1 MAGWD
6 PPPMIPKPELAYRLV
21 VLSARRPWLPGWRGF
36 RVYNRVRSG
45 QPPPGAEPGPPAPPP
60 THSHTPEAKNVAED
74 DGPATAQEMAEM
86 VRTAKFRTTRLQPGY
101 DEEQVDNFLD
111 EIAETLAESR
121 PLDPALVRAAVFS
134 TTRVRPGYAQEDVNA
149 LLDKVACYAESA
161 GS

>member
-1 MAGWD
+1 
-6 PPPMIPKPELAYRLV
+6 
-21 VLSARRPWLPGWRGF
+21 
-36 RVYNRVRSG
+36 
-45 QPPPGAEPGPPAPPP
+45 
-60 THSHTPEAKNVAED
+60 VAED